1 MKGAPREEKAI
12 IVSATDGLLLAHYEE
27 KHSRICEEMPQLPS
41 TSQLYSHSPIEL
53 TQHGHPIA
61 LPHLGA

>member
-12 IVSATDGLLLAHYEE
+12 IVSATYGLLLAHYEE

-41 TSQLYSHSPIEL
+41 TGQLDSHSPTEVSS
-53 TQHGHPIA
+53 QDH
-61 LPHLGA
+61 

>member
-41 TSQLYSHSPIEL
+41 TGQLDSHSP
-53 TQHGHPIA
+53 TKFT
-61 LPHLGA
+61 